1 MTEALDLDD
10 LLKRVDPD
18 RWLSSRFIGDALA
31 RADVVALYAYDHEL
45 GRAPKVASNPLMGE
59 IRLAW
64 WREVLDEVYEAKPVR
79 QHPTAQA
86 LAAAITR
93 RDLPREPLEAM
104 IDARLRELDAEPMT
118 LAEALDWAANT
129 GGAAAQLASQILD
142 PKANAEA
149 AKAGGTAWSIGR
161 LMATAGLEGEGAKA
175 ALVEAQA
182 SSNGLSADAFPAIA
196 HAALSR
202 PRAKGQTP
210 GDLGVRARLLWAVL
224 TGKI

>member
-1 MTEALDLDD
+1 MTDALDLDD

-18 RWLSSRFIGDALA
+18 RWLSSRFIGDAQA
-31 RADVVALYAYDHEL
+31 RADVVAVYAFDHEL

-64 WREVLDEVYEAKPVR
+64 WREVLDEVYEARPVR

-93 RDLPREPLEAM
+93 CSLARDPLEAM

-118 LAEALDWAANT
+118 LPEALTWAGDT
-129 GGAAAQLASQILD
+129 GGNAALVAARMLD
-142 PKANAEA
+142 SRADPSA
-149 AKAGGTAWSIGR
+149 ARSGGQAWAIGR
-161 LMATAGLEGEGAKA
+161 LMATAGLEGEGAQA
-175 ALVEAQA
+175 ALVAAQSGA
-182 SSNGLSADAFPAIA
+182 EGLSADAFPAIA

-202 PRAKGQTP
+202 PRARGQTP
-210 GDLGVRARLLWAVL
+210 GDLATRARLLWAVL
-224 TGKI
+224 TGRI